1 MYLRTPSQA
10 KQDALQA
17 WGFDPAQLEPDTVPV
32 WPDNRQAVQVFGA
45 LRHQWAYG
53 MNGPTGISH
62 AALPEAWRRLKVP
75 AGRRDEI
82 FFDLLLMQ
90 DAALAAMHED

>member
-1 MYLRTPSQA
+1 MYATAPSEA
-10 KQDALQA
+10 KQAALKA
-17 WGFDPAQLEPDTVPV
+17 WGFDPAAFEPDEVVV
-32 WPDNRQAVQVFGA
+32 WPDNRQSVQAFSA
-45 LRHQWAYG
+45 LRHQWSHG

-62 AALPEAWRRLKVP
+62 AALPELWRRLKVP

-90 DAALAAMHED
+90 DAALTAMHEG